1 LVRTNA
7 DAPKHRGISWL
18 IMPMDSPGLEVRPI
32 RTAYGD
38 SEFSEMFLDEVRIPV
53 ANLVGAEN
61 DGWRVAMVTFSF
73 ERGTAFISD
82 VISSAQDLR
91 DLADIARKVLRR
103 GAPAWEDAE
112 IRREIGRLQAD
123 FDAMWALTKRN
134 VSQAQRTGIVG
145 PGGSVFK
152 LFLADVKKRSSALAY
167 KLLGRM
173 TTAYND
179 LGEMTEIDFV
189 ADRIST
195 LTLSIAAGT
204 SQIQRNII
212 AERVLG
218 LPKER

>member
-1 LVRTNA
+1 
-7 DAPKHRGISWL
+7 
-18 IMPMDSPGLEVRPI
+18 MPMDSPGLEVRPI
-32 RTAYGD
+32 RTAHGD

-91 DLADIARKVLRR
+91 DLATVAKKVLRK
-103 GAPAWEDAE
+103 GSSAWEDAE

-123 FDAMWALTKRN
+123 YDAMWALTKRN
-134 VSQAQRTGIVG
+134 VSQAQRTGMVG

-152 LFLADVKKRSSALAY
+152 LFLADVQKRSTALAY

-173 TTAYND
+173 TMAYDD
-179 LGEMTEIDFV
+179 LGDMTEIDFV
-189 ADRIST
+189 GDRVYT

-212 AERVLG
+212 GERVLG